1 MLSAGN
7 RGEQARPLARERSHA
22 LDRTHL
28 AWVRAASLADARAG
42 DDRPRRRDGKILPI
56 VEGVVLVAALVA
68 PLVLQDYLTV
78 FATRVI
84 ILALFALSFDLVW
97 GYAGIMSFGQ
107 ALFFGSAGYGVALLA
122 RDLDITNIFLV
133 LPAGIADRP
142 RLRAAARRLPAAR
155 AGIPSSVIFVSL
167 GTLTGSYAADRLAR
181 GWYYLGGQNGIPSIP
196 PMTLGGYEFSE
207 GPAFYYLVLGILV
220 VVYLLCRFLVRSQFG
235 LALAGLRENEQRI
248 AFFGYKAQHLKAII
262 FAIGGAVAGLAGSLY
277 AFHEGFVWPNMVG
290 VVVSTQVVLYVL
302 FGGSGTLI
310 GAVIGAV
317 IVEGVSFWLS
327 DNYRDIWPIILG
339 VLLLLVILFRP
350 LGLISFVLGERE
362 RVGSFGAGT
371 ARRSAMPLLEAAGID
386 KIFGK
391 LTALDGAALTVGE
404 NEFHGLIGPNGSG
417 KSTLMKC
424 IAGAEVPTQGKVCFV
439 NTDITAFIADRACA
453 GRHEPEIPDHQRAAV
468 ADAVRQHPAR
478 APGAVLAARPGVLAH
493 ARRAARSGHDHAD
506 AVPSRR
512 PRRSTRRLRCRTAS
526 SNGWRSRWR
535 SPASRNCCCSTS
547 RPAA

>member
-1 MLSAGN
+1 MLIFTSPRWGEVPRPGGPPYDAKIETLKSMTAVKRAISAEIG
-7 RGEQARPLARERSHA
+7 GEADVAMAGGGAAAPIRST
-22 LDRTHL
+22 R
-28 AWVRAASLADARAG
+28 
-42 DDRPRRRDGKILPI
+42 KILPI
-56 VEGVVLVAALVA
+56 VEGVVLVAALLA

-122 RDLDITNIFLV
+122 RDLNITNIFLV
-133 LPAGIADRP
+133 LPAGTLIGLTFALLLGGFLLLGRH
-142 RLRAAARRLPAAR
+142 
-155 AGIPSSVIFVSL
+155 PSSVIFVSL

-181 GWYYLGGQNGIPSIP
+181 GWYYLGGQNGIPSIA
-196 PMTLGGYEFSE
+196 PMSLGSYDFTE

-262 FAIGGAVAGLAGSLY
+262 FTIGGAVAGLAGSLY

-310 GAVIGAV
+310 GAVIGAI

-339 VLLLLVILFRP
+339 LLLLLVILFRP

-362 RVGSFGAGT
+362 RVGSFGAKPKEK
-371 ARRSAMPLLEAAGID
+371 RDAA
-386 KIFGK
+386 
-391 LTALDGAALTVGE
+391 
-404 NEFHGLIGPNGSG
+404 P
-417 KSTLMKC
+417 
-424 IAGAEVPTQGKVCFV
+424 
-439 NTDITAFIADRACA
+439 
-453 GRHEPEIPDHQRAAV
+453 
-468 ADAVRQHPAR
+468 
-478 APGAVLAARPGVLAH
+478 
-493 ARRAARSGHDHAD
+493 
-506 AVPSRR
+506 
-512 PRRSTRRLRCRTAS
+512 
-526 SNGWRSRWR
+526 
-535 SPASRNCCCSTS
+535 
-547 RPAA
+547 

>member
-1 MLSAGN
+1 MPKSMSVV
-7 RGEQARPLARERSHA
+7 REA
-22 LDRTHL
+22 I
-28 AWVRAASLADARAG
+28 AG
-42 DDRPRRRDGKILPI
+42 DEADDAMAERVAAGQAKEQVKAGRRVLPI
-56 VEGVVLVAALVA
+56 VEGVVLVAALFV

-133 LPAGIADRP
+133 LPAGTIIGLTFALLLGGFLLLGRH
-142 RLRAAARRLPAAR
+142 
-155 AGIPSSVIFVSL
+155 PSSVIFVSL

-181 GWYYLGGQNGIPSIP
+181 GWYYLGGQNGIPSIA
-196 PMTLGGYEFSE
+196 PMTIGGYEFSE

-248 AFFGYKAQHLKAII
+248 AFFGYKAQHLKAIV
-262 FAIGGAVAGLAGSLY
+262 FAIGGAIAGLAGSLY

-310 GAVIGAV
+310 GAVIGTV

-339 VLLLLVILFRP
+339 LLLLLVILFRP
-350 LGLISFVLGERE
+350 LGLISLVSGERE
-362 RVGSFGAGT
+362 RVGSFGAKPKET
-371 ARRSAMPLLEAAGID
+371 EKEKRNAA
-386 KIFGK
+386 
-391 LTALDGAALTVGE
+391 
-404 NEFHGLIGPNGSG
+404 P
-417 KSTLMKC
+417 
-424 IAGAEVPTQGKVCFV
+424 
-439 NTDITAFIADRACA
+439 
-453 GRHEPEIPDHQRAAV
+453 
-468 ADAVRQHPAR
+468 
-478 APGAVLAARPGVLAH
+478 
-493 ARRAARSGHDHAD
+493 
-506 AVPSRR
+506 
-512 PRRSTRRLRCRTAS
+512 
-526 SNGWRSRWR
+526 
-535 SPASRNCCCSTS
+535 
-547 RPAA
+547 